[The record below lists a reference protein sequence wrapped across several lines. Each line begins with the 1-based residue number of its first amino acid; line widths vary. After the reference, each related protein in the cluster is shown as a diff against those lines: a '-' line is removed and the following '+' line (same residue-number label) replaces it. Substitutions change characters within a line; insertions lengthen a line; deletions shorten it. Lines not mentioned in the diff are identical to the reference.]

1 MLANG
6 MGGLD
11 WAGLPI
17 VAELLG
23 IDEIESRVH
32 RLMTIKAWRPDSDS
46 SNGSDNNKDA

>member
-23 IDEIESRVH
+23 IDDIESLVH
-32 RLMTIKAWRPDSDS
+32 RLMNIKAWRPDSDS
-46 SNGSDNNKDA
+46 NSDNNKDA